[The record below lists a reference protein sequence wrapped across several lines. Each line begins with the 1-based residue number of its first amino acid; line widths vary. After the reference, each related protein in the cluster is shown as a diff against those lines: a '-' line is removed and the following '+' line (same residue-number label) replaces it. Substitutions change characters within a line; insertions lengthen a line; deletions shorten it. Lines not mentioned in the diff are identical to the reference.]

1 MQLSYLNSLVKILSS
16 INEKKTLL
24 LIDEYYTETPF
35 KKNSEC
41 IDIKKFL
48 NENFSK
54 DITIV
59 KGSEDLEDV
68 KDDNFELII
77 NIHYSTKYS
86 SQVDF
91 INQVLKKIKLD
102 GFFLNILPFVG
113 FVNYNCQTYNPSI
126 FNKLNLNKNFLFK
139 YFSLVDNYGNQIV
152 IENTFLNQFFL
163 QTTEKKNQN
172 HLDEVYRKIVVTMK
186 DVSILCLS
194 KINKLECINNYIYTP
209 ERLPHHL
216 SGHGFKTW
224 VDKGALKK
232 ILEKIKVNSFIDI
245 GCGPGGMVYHAKK
258 IGLDAIGV
266 DGDSSIMRSNENL
279 FVIHDYCLGSYLPK
293 KNFDLGW
300 SVEFLEHVDERF
312 QKNYFETFKKC
323 KYIFITHA
331 PENSKGYNH
340 VNLKDSDY
348 WINVFEK
355 YDFKYEPN
363 LTKDIRSASTIEKN
377 FIREYGLFFSNL
389 NLLEK

>member
-16 INEKKTLL
+16 IKEKKTLL

-54 DITIV
+54 DIKIV
-59 KGSEDLEDV
+59 KGSEDFKDV

-194 KINKLECINNYIYTP
+194 KINKFF
-209 ERLPHHL
+209 
-216 SGHGFKTW
+216 SG
-224 VDKGALKK
+224 
-232 ILEKIKVNSFIDI
+232 
-245 GCGPGGMVYHAKK
+245 
-258 IGLDAIGV
+258 
-266 DGDSSIMRSNENL
+266 
-279 FVIHDYCLGSYLPK
+279 
-293 KNFDLGW
+293 
-300 SVEFLEHVDERF
+300 
-312 QKNYFETFKKC
+312 
-323 KYIFITHA
+323 
-331 PENSKGYNH
+331 
-340 VNLKDSDY
+340 
-348 WINVFEK
+348 K
-355 YDFKYEPN
+355 YDPKQ
-363 LTKDIRSASTIEKN
+363 
-377 FIREYGLFFSNL
+377 
-389 NLLEK
+389 

>member
-1 MQLSYLNSLVKILSS
+1 MQLSYLNSLVKILFF
-16 INEKKTLL
+16 NEKTLL

-91 INQVLKKIKLD
+91 INQVLKKIKLG

-163 QTTEKKNQN
+163 QTTEKKN
-172 HLDEVYRKIVVTMK
+172 K
-186 DVSILCLS
+186 
-194 KINKLECINNYIYTP
+194 NKLN
-209 ERLPHHL
+209 
-216 SGHGFKTW
+216 
-224 VDKGALKK
+224 
-232 ILEKIKVNSFIDI
+232 
-245 GCGPGGMVYHAKK
+245 
-258 IGLDAIGV
+258 
-266 DGDSSIMRSNENL
+266 
-279 FVIHDYCLGSYLPK
+279 
-293 KNFDLGW
+293 
-300 SVEFLEHVDERF
+300 
-312 QKNYFETFKKC
+312 
-323 KYIFITHA
+323 
-331 PENSKGYNH
+331 
-340 VNLKDSDY
+340 
-348 WINVFEK
+348 
-355 YDFKYEPN
+355 
-363 LTKDIRSASTIEKN
+363 
-377 FIREYGLFFSNL
+377 
-389 NLLEK
+389 